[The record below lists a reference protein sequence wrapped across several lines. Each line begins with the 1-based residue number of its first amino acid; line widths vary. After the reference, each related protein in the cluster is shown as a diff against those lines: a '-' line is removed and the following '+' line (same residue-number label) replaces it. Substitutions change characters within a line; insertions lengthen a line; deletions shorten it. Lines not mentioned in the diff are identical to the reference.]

1 MFWNLVVINYE
12 KYRMHHVLL
21 FGLLMLYSIA
31 GAFVFCGLESNS
43 EDMRNEEEVKQLV
56 RRSVAAKKELVERIE
71 ILYLGVSGSL
81 NETELRK
88 AIDMYDVSMSVKPA
102 IHRRKRWD
110 LWGGLYYAGTI
121 YTTIGYGDLVAVTF
135 WGRLFTMVYAVLGI
149 PMVITILNDW
159 GTIMFIVANKLWRH
173 KYCSLVHPLKLLF
186 RRRKRKGSQESIC
199 ETPTPPAKP
208 EPLAGDPDE
217 AEPIPLILVAVVLLF
232 WLAVCCSVFVYFEK
246 WTYFE
251 TIYFFFISLT
261 TIGFGDVTP
270 SHRVAVANFLLILV
284 GLSVVSMA
292 INVVQM
298 QLEIVF
304 AKVVQSIDNDFKMN
318 LSVSAEDEKKV
329 ATQDERGDVERG
341 PSELRPR
348 KEQDVVKQYGEGMSG
363 GERFLMRFMSH
374 HQRKMLNEKFEERS
388 RMRNKWTQ
396 TATQIKVASVQT
408 GKFVEPVIPEEEL
421 DEDSQPKS
429 GIASKR
435 LYIYNTGE

>member
-1 MFWNLVVINYE
+1 L
-12 KYRMHHVLL
+12 
-21 FGLLMLYSIA
+21 
-31 GAFVFCGLESNS
+31 NS
-43 EDMRNEEEVKQLV
+43 
-56 RRSVAAKKELVERIE
+56 SVMERQNI
-71 ILYLGVSGSL
+71 SS
-81 NETELRK
+81 
-88 AIDMYDVSMSVKPA
+88 IDMYDVSMSVKPA

-159 GTIMFIVANKLWRH
+159 GTIMFIVANSESHPGSWRRASFDNS
-173 KYCSLVHPLKLLF
+173 YSF
-186 RRRKRKGSQESIC
+186 QSIC

-318 LSVSAEDEKKV
+318 LSVSGEFV
-329 ATQDERGDVERG
+329 SFQQISQTCHY
-341 PSELRPR
+341 S
-348 KEQDVVKQYGEGMSG
+348 EQDVVKQYGEGMSG